1 MIDNVMF
8 SGRWQT
14 AQIED
19 VGCLDSGEETDNIV
33 K

>member
-1 MIDNVMF
+1 MF

-14 AQIED
+14 ALIED
-19 VGCLDSGEETDNIV
+19 VGSLDSGEETDNIV

>member
-1 MIDNVMF
+1 MF

-14 AQIED
+14 ALIED
-19 VGCLDSGEETDNIV
+19 VGCLDSSEETDNIV